1 MSGESQDVLYYL
13 NEGDEVVTV
22 NSAWN
27 RFARENGAH
36 EALGP
41 RVQWRP
47 VWAFIS
53 DGTTSLLCRRLIR
66 RAREGRTVDFSFRC
80 DSPATIRLARM
91 RMQVLRTGLLEI
103 CVRTVRAVDR
113 RAVPIRLDARSTSGN
128 PQWCSWCQR
137 VELLPGAWMDAG
149 EAARERGAL
158 DWGNPLEVRPGSCPE
173 CVARM
178 IGVADSVRDM
188 PPLVPSELW
197 PPSVGRPAEEP
208 VAGEWHGLAPQ
219 PRFAGW
225 A

>member
-1 MSGESQDVLYYL
+1 MSGEFQDVLYYL

-36 EALGP
+36 DALGP

-47 VWAFIS
+47 VWSFIS

-66 RAREGRTVDFSFRC
+66 RAREGTTVDFCLRC
-80 DSPATIRLARM
+80 DAPATIRLVRM
-91 RMQVLRTGLLEI
+91 RMQLRRTGLLEI
-103 CVRTVRAVDR
+103 RVRSL
-113 RAVPIRLDARSTSGN
+113 RAVPRRLVPIRADARSTSGS
-128 PQWCSWCQR
+128 PPWCSWCQR
-137 VELLPGAWMDAG
+137 VEVTPGLWVDAA
-149 EAARERGAL
+149 EAAFEHHAT

-178 IGVADSVRDM
+178 ICIADSARDL
-188 PPLVPSELW
+188 PTLVPPELW
-197 PPSVGRPAEEP
+197 PPRIERLYKSPAPEE
-208 VAGEWHGLAPQ
+208 WRGLAAQ